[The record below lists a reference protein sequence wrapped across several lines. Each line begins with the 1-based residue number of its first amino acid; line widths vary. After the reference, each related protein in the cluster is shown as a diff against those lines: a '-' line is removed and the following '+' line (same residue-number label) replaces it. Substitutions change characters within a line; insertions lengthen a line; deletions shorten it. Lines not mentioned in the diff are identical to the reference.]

1 MPNFTKEQLEALKKS
16 DYPEELTNQISQ
28 ELDENEL
35 ENVSGGAS
43 GDLGLD
49 PVEDLGQS
57 CKYNLFAVA
66 LNILKPQIA
75 SAKLRT
81 CNMPD
86 GDLPHC
92 KYLVKLEMNPTTT
105 WYVCEYRFRNP

>member
-28 ELDENEL
+28 VLDENEL
-35 ENVSGGAS
+35 ENVSGGAG

-57 CKYNLFAVA
+57 CNYGLFIAE
-66 LNILKPQIA
+66 LKISKLPT
-75 SAKLRT
+75 AKPRT

-92 KYLVKLEMNPTTT
+92 RYLVTLQMNPTTT